1 MSKKILS
8 AAIAVVMVL
17 SVFSLTAFAY
27 TKPASGEV
35 GILVES
41 DAVPG
46 QKDGVANVSVYWV
59 FPDDTDF
66 STYLATI
73 GNICLGINS
82 AKYSYVAD
90 SREWQSEMGEYSLV
104 KADDSYV
111 RVAHKDVAGV
121 MKTVYSKLT
130 ENDKKYG
137 YDTSVLLQMTFDGG
151 NSYGTTAAK
160 GWHVTPDSENKVLVA
175 TLQFNVLDELTEN
188 DAIGIVEATLNN
200 QTLVNYSNGTKQQ
213 KGTAMKS
220 GDGIPAAGYKVFDGA
235 VKIRKNAADNTKYD
249 LGFTGSFEDFDPEFA
264 ESGTSATIKSVG
276 CEVTING
283 VTNTYTDRYV
293 YEGTTYGKYAF
304 RVAVGAFGPYDTN
317 EVSIRMFVE
326 LNEAVDGQ
334 TKFYS
339 EGITTTMNEQI
350 QARDS

>member
-82 AKYSYVAD
+82 AKYSYVTG
-90 SREWQSEMGEYSLV
+90 SREWQSDMAEYELL

-121 MKTVYSKLT
+121 MKSVYSKLT
-130 ENDKKYG
+130 DNDKKYG
-137 YDTSVLLQMTFDGG
+137 YDTSVLLQMTFNQG
-151 NSYGTTAAK
+151 NTYGTTAAK
-160 GWHVTPDSENKVLVA
+160 GWHVTPDKENKVLVA

-188 DAIGIVEATLNN
+188 DAIGIVEATLNA
-200 QTLVNYSNGTKQQ
+200 QTLINSSNGTKQV

-220 GDGIPAAGYKVFDGA
+220 GDGIPAVACKVFD
-235 VKIRKNAADNTKYD
+235 AATKVRANGDNYD
-249 LGFTGSFEDFDPEFA
+249 LGFTGYFNMTDFAPNFNA
-264 ESGTSATIKSVG
+264 AGTSADIDAVG
-276 CEVTING
+276 VEITING
-283 VTNTYTDRYV
+283 TTNEYTDRWV
-293 YEGTTYGKYAF
+293 YDGPGANQLQF
-304 RVAVGAFGPYDTN
+304 RAVLSNIPASDKDV
-317 EVSIRMFVE
+317 EIEARMFV
-326 LNEAVDGQ
+326 VYDGE
-334 TKFYS
+334 KFFS
-339 EGITTTMNEQI
+339 EGITTTLADHMGRI
-350 QARDS
+350 PA

>member
-27 TKPASGEV
+27 TAPASGEV

-41 DAVPG
+41 DAQPG

-82 AKYSYVAD
+82 AKYSYVAG

-137 YDTSVLLQMTFDGG
+137 YDTSVLLQMTFDSG

-160 GWHVTPDSENKVLVA
+160 GWHVTADSENKVLVA
-175 TLQFNVLDELTEN
+175 TLQFNVLGELTEN

-200 QTLVNYSNGTKQQ
+200 QTLVYSSNGTKQV

-220 GDGIPAAGYKVFDGA
+220 GDGIPAIPYMVFDAATKVRANGA
-235 VKIRKNAADNTKYD
+235 NFD
-249 LGFTGSFEDFDPEFA
+249 LGFTGYFNIDDFAPEFNDA
-264 ESGTSATIKSVG
+264 GTSASIDAVG
-276 CEVTING
+276 VEITIND
-283 VTNTYTDRYV
+283 VTNEYTDRWVYDGPGADQLQFRAVLSNIPASDKDVEIEARMFVV
-293 YEGTTYGKYAF
+293 YEG
-304 RVAVGAFGPYDTN
+304 
-317 EVSIRMFVE
+317 E
-326 LNEAVDGQ
+326 
-334 TKFYS
+334 KFFS
-339 EGITTTMNEQI
+339 EGITTTLAEHMDRVFP
-350 QARDS
+350 A